1 MMTMMSPS
9 KKKKIQSNN
18 DDSFSE
24 EYDRCDEFGSKYAL
38 RNKGTHC
45 FETHLNAIYIVI

>member
-1 MMTMMSPS
+1 MMSPS
-9 KKKKIQSNN
+9 KKKKSNSNN

-38 RNKGTHC
+38 RNKGTLLTDTIRRH
-45 FETHLNAIYIVI
+45 I